1 VKITIKYFDIKLL
14 LTIDVNALLRDC
26 AVTLG
31 ERISV
36 IFEEMTPEEKMA
48 AVGDI
53 GDVSVIKDRVMIF
66 AGSDRRADI
75 EQRIRK

>member
-1 VKITIKYFDIKLL
+1 VKIYIKYFNIKQL

-36 IFEEMTPEEKMA
+36 TFEEMTPEEQEA
-48 AVGDI
+48 AVGDM
-53 GDVSVIKDRVMIF
+53 GGVSVIKDRVLIF
-66 AGSDRRADI
+66 TGSDRRADI